1 MSGEGDISVRAFD
14 KVVVPGYA
22 TIVCDGLDAVT
33 FIEEVVD
40 GLRHQAL
47 RGGYMFVIPCT
58 RSSSDFRAASMGEA
72 YCSLN
77 FRLSSAVQPPLQ
89 ILCLYSSTYRELANS
104 VMNLASRLSLSS
116 LPKKSRL
123 QCCRQ
128 PTRDIFPLESFA

>member
-47 RGGYMFVIPCT
+47 RGDICLSFPALAAVPISAPQVWA
-58 RSSSDFRAASMGEA
+58 RHIALSISD
-72 YCSLN
+72 CH
-77 FRLSSAVQPPLQ
+77 RLSSRPCRSCVCTLRH
-89 ILCLYSSTYRELANS
+89 IGNWLT
-104 VMNLASRLSLSS
+104 RL
-116 LPKKSRL
+116 
-123 QCCRQ
+123 
-128 PTRDIFPLESFA
+128 